1 MRSPVKKRKMGKLFG
16 TDGIRGIAGQ
26 YPIDIETGKRLGY
39 FLAGLCKY
47 RGKSTDIITGRDT
60 RESGETLENAVA
72 AGILAA
78 GGSVKSAG
86 VIPTPGVA
94 FLVKKGGFGAG
105 VVISASHNPF
115 DYNGFK
121 LFSGDGFKFSEAE
134 EKEIEDKILDK
145 TVELSI
151 PDLESLALLQ
161 DAKDD
166 YIAFLI
172 NMIHERDKLKEY
184 SIVIDCSNGAA
195 SGVAPDLFDELGA
208 RTDIIFSIPD
218 GKNINDNCG
227 SQHTEGLSKRVIE
240 KSADIGLAF
249 DGDADRLIAVDETGT
264 ALTGDQIIAICS
276 KMLYE
281 RNELKN
287 NAVVTTVMSNMG
299 LGAALKEMGVSHEK
313 TGVGDRL
320 VMERMREIGSS
331 MGGED
336 SGHIIFANNHTTGDG
351 MLSALQ
357 LLNAIVFFDKP
368 LSELAGIMKIFPQ
381 VLINVKVKNKPEIST
396 VPEIKQAMDTAE
408 AALGDNGR
416 ILVRYSGTEP
426 LCRVMVEGKDRA
438 EIEKYAKDIAD
449 IIERELN

>member
-1 MRSPVKKRKMGKLFG
+1 MGTLFG

-26 YPIDIETGKRLGY
+26 YPIDVETGKRLGY
-39 FLAGLCKY
+39 FLVGFCKD

-60 RESGETLENAVA
+60 RESGEILEKAVS

-78 GGSVKSAG
+78 GGTVRSAG

-94 FLVKKGGFGAG
+94 FLVKKNDCGAG

-121 LFSGDGFKFSEAE
+121 LFSGGGYKFSEAE
-134 EKEIEDKILDK
+134 EIEIEDKILDK

-151 PDLESLALLQ
+151 PDLESLNLLEN
-161 DAKDD
+161 AKEN
-166 YIAFLI
+166 YGTFLKNI
-172 NMIHERDKLKEY
+172 VNNTVKLKEY

-195 SGVAPDLFDELGA
+195 SGVAPGLFNDLGVNA
-208 RTDIIFSIPD
+208 DIIFATPD
-218 GKNINDNCG
+218 GENINDNCG

-264 ALTGDQIIAICS
+264 TLTGDQIIAICA
-276 KMLYE
+276 KMLHE

-287 NAVVTTVMSNMG
+287 NSVVTTVMSNMG
-299 LGAALKEMGVSHEK
+299 LGAALKEMDVSHEK

-320 VMERMREIGSS
+320 VMEKMRKIGSS

-351 MLSALQ
+351 ILSALQ
-357 LLNAIVFFDKP
+357 LLNAMAFSGKP
-368 LSELAGIMKIFPQ
+368 LSKLAGTMKIYPQ
-381 VLINVKVKNKPEIST
+381 VLVNVKVKNKPEILT
-396 VPEIKQAMDTAE
+396 IPEIKQAMDTAE
-408 AALGDNGR
+408 TALGDNGR

-426 LCRVMVEGKDRA
+426 LCRVMVEGKDRE
-438 EIEKYAKDIAD
+438 EIEKHAKNIAD
-449 IIERELN
+449 IIEKELN

>member
-1 MRSPVKKRKMGKLFG
+1 MGKLFG

-26 YPIDIETGKRLGY
+26 YPIDSETGKRLGY
-39 FLAGLCKY
+39 FLVDFCKE

-60 RESGETLENAVA
+60 RESGEILEKAVS

-78 GGSVKSAG
+78 GGTVKSAG

-94 FLVKKGGFGAG
+94 FLAKNKVCGAG

-121 LFSGDGFKFSEAE
+121 LFSGDGYKFSEAE
-134 EKEIEDKILDK
+134 ETEIEDKILNK
-145 TVELSI
+145 SVELSI
-151 PDLESLALLQ
+151 PDLESLSLLEN
-161 DAKDD
+161 AKDD
-166 YIAFLI
+166 YRTFLKNI
-172 NMIHERDKLKEY
+172 VHNKAKLMEY

-195 SGVAPDLFDELGA
+195 SGVAPALFDDLGVRA
-208 RTDIIFSIPD
+208 DIIFAAPD

-249 DGDADRLIAVDETGT
+249 DGDADRLIAVDETGKT
-264 ALTGDQIIAICS
+264 LTGDQIIVICA
-276 KMLYE
+276 KMLHE

-287 NAVVTTVMSNMG
+287 SSVVTTVMSNMG
-299 LGAALKEMGVSHEK
+299 LGAALKEMNVSHEK

-320 VMERMREIGSS
+320 VMEKMRAIGSS
-331 MGGED
+331 IGGED

-351 MLSALQ
+351 ILSALQ
-357 LLNAIVFFDKP
+357 LLNAMTFSDKP
-368 LSELAGIMKIFPQ
+368 LSKLAGTMKIYPQ
-381 VLINVKVKNKPEIST
+381 VLINVKVKNKPEIQS
-396 VPEIKQAMDTAE
+396 VPEIKNSIDSAETALE
-408 AALGDNGR
+408 DNGR

-426 LCRVMVEGKDRA
+426 LCRVMVEGKDQT
-438 EIEKYAKDIAD
+438 EIEKYAKNIAG
-449 IIERELN
+449 IIEKKLN

>member
-1 MRSPVKKRKMGKLFG
+1 MGKLFG

-39 FLAGLCKY
+39 FLVGFCKD

-60 RESGETLENAVA
+60 RESGEVLERAVS

-78 GGSVKSAG
+78 GGTVKSAG

-94 FLVKKGGFGAG
+94 FLAKKAGCGAG

-134 EKEIEDKILDK
+134 ENEIEGKILDQ
-145 TVELSI
+145 TVEPEI
-151 PDLESLALLQ
+151 PDLESLTSIE
-161 DAKDD
+161 DAKDE
-166 YIAFLI
+166 YSAFLKNI
-172 NMIHERDKLKEY
+172 IHYTEKLKEY
-184 SIVIDCSNGAA
+184 SIIIDCSNGAA
-195 SGVAPDLFDELGA
+195 SDVAPDLFNALGVRA
-208 RTDIIFSIPD
+208 DIIFSQPD
-218 GKNINDNCG
+218 GKNINENCG
-227 SQHTEGLSKRVIE
+227 SQHTEGLSKRVI
-240 KSADIGLAF
+240 KKNADLGLAF
-249 DGDADRLIAVDETGT
+249 DGDADRLIAVDETGKP
-264 ALTGDQIIAICS
+264 LTGDQIIAICA
-276 KMLYE
+276 KMLHE

-299 LGAALKEMGVSHEK
+299 LGAALKEMGISHEK

-320 VMERMREIGSS
+320 VMEKMREIGSS
-331 MGGED
+331 IGGED
-336 SGHIIFANNHTTGDG
+336 SGHIIFANDHTTGDG

-357 LLNAIVFFDKP
+357 LLNAIAFSDKP
-368 LSELAGIMKIFPQ
+368 LSALAGIMRIYPQ
-381 VLINVKVKNKPEIST
+381 VLINVKVKNKPEISG
-396 VPEIKQAMDTAE
+396 VPEIKQAMDRAE
-408 AALGDNGR
+408 AALGGSGR

-426 LCRVMVEGKDRA
+426 LCRVMVEGKDKA
-438 EIEKYAKDIAD
+438 EIEKYARNIAD

>member
-1 MRSPVKKRKMGKLFG
+1 MGKLFG

-39 FLAGLCKY
+39 FLVGFCKD

-60 RESGETLENAVA
+60 RESGEILEKAVS
-72 AGILAA
+72 AGVLTA
-78 GGSVKSAG
+78 GGTVKSAG

-94 FLVKKGGFGAG
+94 FLAKKEGCGAG

-121 LFSGDGFKFSEAE
+121 LFSGDGYKFSEAE
-134 EKEIEDKILDK
+134 ENEIENIILDK

-151 PDLESLALLQ
+151 PDLKSLTLLEN
-161 DAKDD
+161 AKVD
-166 YIAFLI
+166 YTSFLK
-172 NMIHERDKLKEY
+172 DSVLDTGKLREY

-195 SGVAPDLFDELGA
+195 SGIAPGLFYDLGVKG
-208 RTDIIFSIPD
+208 DIIFANPD

-227 SQHTEGLSKRVIE
+227 SQHTEGLSKKVIE
-240 KSADIGLAF
+240 KNANIGLAF

-264 ALTGDQIIAICS
+264 TLTGDQIIAICA
-276 KMLYE
+276 KMLHE
-281 RNELKN
+281 KNELN
-287 NAVVTTVMSNMG
+287 NSIVVTTVMSNMG
-299 LGAALKEMGVSHEK
+299 LGAALKKMSVAHEK

-320 VMERMREIGSS
+320 VMEKMRKIGSS
-331 MGGED
+331 IGGED

-351 MLSALQ
+351 ILSALQ
-357 LLNAIVFFDKP
+357 LLNAMVFSGKP
-368 LSELAGIMKIFPQ
+368 ISKLANIMKIYPQ
-381 VLINVKVKNKPEIST
+381 VLINVKVNNKPEIFT

-408 AALGDNGR
+408 SALGENGR

-426 LCRVMVEGKDRA
+426 LCRVMVEGKDQA
-438 EIEKYAKDIAD
+438 EIETYAKNIAD